1 MFGHAQRRD
10 GGYVLERMF
19 KTRREEKSKTSEKMC
34 DVVEED
40 LQMVSSKGSN

>member
-1 MFGHAQRRD
+1 MSLFGHAQRRD

-19 KTRREEKSKTSEKMC
+19 NTRQEMR

-40 LQMVSSKGSN
+40 LQMVTSKGSS